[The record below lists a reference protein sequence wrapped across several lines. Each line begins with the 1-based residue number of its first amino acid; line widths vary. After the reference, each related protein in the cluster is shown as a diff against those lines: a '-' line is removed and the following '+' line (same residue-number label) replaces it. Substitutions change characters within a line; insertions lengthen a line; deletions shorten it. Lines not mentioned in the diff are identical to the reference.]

1 MIQRNILLLSLSQ
14 VLALTGTTIVIF
26 SGPIIGTQL
35 APTPSLA
42 TLSNAL
48 QVVGVALFTIP
59 ASMIMHRFG
68 RRIGFIASAG
78 MAALGALGAA
88 YAISHHN
95 FALFCALML
104 LIGGNNAFVQ
114 QYRFAAAESVSGDQ
128 VGRAVSLVLLAGVL
142 GGFLG
147 PEIAR
152 RSKDLL
158 PFGEYTGAYLVLAL
172 IYAFVIL
179 LMVFLSSVRA
189 QNVNYVGVERPL
201 PAIIAQPRYQVAVL
215 AGVVAYGVMSLLMTA
230 TPISMHT
237 IHGHTL
243 QATAWVIQSHVIAM
257 FLPSLVSGSL
267 ITRFG
272 APRIMGLGVIA
283 MVICAALDLAGV
295 GLINYWTALVLLG
308 VGWNFLFVGGTVL
321 LTESYNPPE
330 RFKAQGFNDFVVFG
344 VQALA
349 SLSAGV
355 LIYTAGWA
363 AMNLMVIPVLFLVLV
378 AIFLVARHPA
388 HKPDV
393 DEAPT
398 PIVEMGDK
406 IQPG

>member
-308 VGWNFLFVGGTVL
+308 VGWNFLFVGGTTL
-321 LTESYNPPE
+321 LTEAYRPSE
-330 RFKAQGFNDFVVFG
+330 RGRAQAANDMAVYVVG
-344 VQALA
+344 LAA
-349 SLSAGV
+349 SLSAGALLKLV
-355 LIYTAGWA
+355 GWQSL
-363 AMNLMVIPVLFLVLV
+363 NLVLLPWLGAAALAIAWLAWRRMPAPEV
-378 AIFLVARHPA
+378 A
-388 HKPDV
+388 
-393 DEAPT
+393 
-398 PIVEMGDK
+398 GSG
-406 IQPG
+406 PG